1 MIQFQEQVL
10 ISAPPEKV
18 FSLYANVADWP
29 SWDPDVKQSSIE
41 GSFKSGVGGTLTP
54 SKGPKAK
61 ILFAEVVQNKSFTV
75 ESKLPLCVMR
85 FEHEL
90 VREGDQTKAV
100 HRITFQG
107 LLSGLFGR
115 IIGNQIRAGLPNTL
129 KGLKRASEA
138 S

>member
-18 FSLYANVADWP
+18 FSLYAKVTDWP

-41 GSFKSGVGGTLTP
+41 GSFSSGAGGTLTP

-61 ILFAEVVQNKSFTV
+61 ILFIEVVQNKSFTV
-75 ESKLPLCVMR
+75 DSKLPLCVMR

-115 IIGNQIRAGLPNTL
+115 IIGNQIRTGLPNTL
-129 KGLKRASEA
+129 KGLKRAAEVS
-138 S
+138 